1 MDGLAEVD
9 LGNGTNYNPAE
20 ALNMY
25 FQTGS
30 IVGRSLTQDGELNRG
45 KVPIQE
51 LQTGSGGSKIQSLIT
66 TYQYYLQMIRD
77 VTGLNEARDGSNPDK
92 NSLVGLQK
100 LAAANS
106 NTATRHILQS
116 SLYLTL
122 RACENISLRVA
133 DSLQF
138 PLTKQALENSISAF
152 NSATLEELMKLNI
165 HDFGI
170 FISLEPD
177 EEEKA
182 QLEQNIQIALKSGQI
197 YLEDAIDIREVKNL
211 KLANQLLKFRRKKKQ
226 EQDEETKLKNIEAQ
240 ANANAQA
247 AEKSALAE
255 MQKQQALTESTVQVE
270 KAKSQ
275 FDIQKMQM
283 EAQIKKQIMEL
294 QHGYDMQLASVKVQQ
309 EKAREEFIEDRKDK
323 RTRISGT
330 QQREMIS
337 QRKNDLPPKDF
348 EQAEIGI
355 QNFMPQ

>member
-1 MDGLAEVD
+1 
-9 LGNGTNYNPAE
+9 
-20 ALNMY
+20 
-25 FQTGS
+25 
-30 IVGRSLTQDGELNRG
+30 
-45 KVPIQE
+45 
-51 LQTGSGGSKIQSLIT
+51 
-66 TYQYYLQMIRD
+66 MIRD

-330 QQREMIS
+330 QQSEMIS

-348 EQAEIGI
+348 EQGEIGI
-355 QNFMPQ
+355 QDFMPQ